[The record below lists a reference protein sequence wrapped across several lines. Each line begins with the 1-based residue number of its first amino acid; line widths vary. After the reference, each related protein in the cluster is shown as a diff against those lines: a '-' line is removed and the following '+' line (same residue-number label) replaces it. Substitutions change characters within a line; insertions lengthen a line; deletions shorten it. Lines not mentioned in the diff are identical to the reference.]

1 MNYLLDVG
9 YNPNIF
15 NGLDS
20 LPAILHAFKIGCLD
34 SVSQLISRGAEIDSS
49 TINPSSLFE
58 TKPCRTYHQRLNILT
73 SVGFSDWK
81 VENRRSLL
89 HGALAAGDWRGFL
102 FALEIVGLKPQ
113 IDEVLGGIPLVD
125 IVINNRMAMA
135 AALIECGADV
145 NRGNKGF
152 SEPVIFITISR
163 QRDAMTHFLLYCG
176 VKTDFT
182 DCHLVTPWYE
192 AWRSL
197 IHTLRF
203 KFSQSELLLTHL
215 LLHGA
220 NPFETGQWG
229 HFDSVC
235 GPATYN
241 YTNEWQ
247 MKSPE
252 FARAWSFSSC
262 LGEKWLFNP
271 SQRRSLERSYEA
283 FEIDRMPRMTIRWS
297 ENGLIMRAELVCSE
311 NWDTD
316 KERDVFEDGDDD
328 ESYESDDDEYHDED
342 NNIERDDNDDEDY
355 EHDMSEHGQNSGTL
369 FYETISTAEGRQRMS
384 TFPAVQLRFN
394 ALSRA
399 GYRAEVD
406 AEGDIWFEDDDGD
419 MYYAARE
426 FQSELGDSGP
436 KVDCYICRD
445 LRKYGLGEI
454 LDQIELGKRRLYSY
468 REEVKASKRKWCL

>member
-1 MNYLLDVG
+1 
-9 YNPNIF
+9 
-15 NGLDS
+15 
-20 LPAILHAFKIGCLD
+20 
-34 SVSQLISRGAEIDSS
+34 
-49 TINPSSLFE
+49 
-58 TKPCRTYHQRLNILT
+58 
-73 SVGFSDWK
+73 
-81 VENRRSLL
+81 
-89 HGALAAGDWRGFL
+89 
-102 FALEIVGLKPQ
+102 
-113 IDEVLGGIPLVD
+113 
-125 IVINNRMAMA
+125 
-135 AALIECGADV
+135 
-145 NRGNKGF
+145 
-152 SEPVIFITISR
+152 
-163 QRDAMTHFLLYCG
+163 MTHFFLYCG
-176 VKTDFT
+176 VNTDFT

-203 KFSQSELLLTHL
+203 KFSQPELLLTHL

-297 ENGLIMRAELVCSE
+297 ENGLIMRAEPTRSE

-328 ESYESDDDEYHDED
+328 ESYEGDDDEYYDEND
-342 NNIERDDNDDEDY
+342 SDDEDY
-355 EHDMSEHGQNSGTL
+355 EHDMSEHGRNSGTL
-369 FYETISTAEGRQRMS
+369 FYETISTAEGQQRMS
-384 TFPAVQLRFN
+384 TFPAVQLLFN

-399 GYRAEVD
+399 GYRAELD

-419 MYYAARE
+419 MYYDARE
-426 FQSELGDSGP
+426 FQSELGDSRP
-436 KVDCYICRD
+436 KDDCYICRD

-454 LDQIELGKRRLYSY
+454 PDQIELGKRRLYGY